1 MSIEVGSPDQ
11 SSRSKFP
18 RDAESNERAGFGG
31 AFVWGTRPAI
41 VVVDFSVGF
50 TDPDEVT
57 GADLTDQIESTNGV
71 VAAARKIAA
80 PVYFTTIAYDSPQQ
94 AATWLQKARGMA
106 ALRTGSRLVEIDERC
121 DRAAGDPVIVK
132 HHASAFFGTNLASQL
147 TDAGIDTV
155 VVCGATT
162 SGCVRATAVDAVS
175 HGFPVVVPADCV
187 GDRATGPHDAALFD
201 LASKYA
207 DVVTSQDVIGYLKNL
222 STHTQEASNE

>member
-1 MSIEVGSPDQ
+1 MFGKVGPPDQ
-11 SSRSKFP
+11 LSRP
-18 RDAESNERAGFGG
+18 TVPGDAERTERAGFGG
-31 AFVWGTRPAI
+31 AFVWGTQPAI
-41 VVVDFSVGF
+41 VVVDFSIGF
-50 TDPDEVT
+50 TDPAEAT
-57 GADLTDQIESTNGV
+57 GADLTAQIESTNGV

-80 PVYFTTIAYDSPQQ
+80 PVYFTTIAYDSPRQ

-106 ALRTGSRLVEIDERC
+106 ALRTGSRLVEIDPRC
-121 DRAAGDPVIVK
+121 DRAPGDPLVVK

-147 TDAGIDTV
+147 IGSGIDTV

-187 GDRATGPHDAALFD
+187 GDRAAAPHDAALFD

-207 DVVTSQDVIGYLKNL
+207 DVVGSQDVIEYLTNI
-222 STHTQEASNE
+222 TTYTGGRND